1 LTTKEAAALATFT
14 WDTTPLF
21 HYSESKNLNENV
33 SGNPRAHANY
43 VFNKID
49 DFGLTFDVDLEAK
62 AKELALFKYKELT

>member
-1 LTTKEAAALATFT
+1 
-14 WDTTPLF
+14 LF